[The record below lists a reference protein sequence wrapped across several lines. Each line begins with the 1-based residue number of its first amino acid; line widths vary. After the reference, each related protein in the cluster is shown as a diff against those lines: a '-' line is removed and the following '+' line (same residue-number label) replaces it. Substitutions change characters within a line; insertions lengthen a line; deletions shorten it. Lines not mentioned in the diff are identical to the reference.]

1 MKLNATLL
9 LQLINFILLYWILRT
24 LFLRQALT
32 FFFNKRNEQ
41 ETLTKETAR
50 LEKKEIKTKNTYTT
64 LIATFKEKM
73 ALKSPSIAPEIRH
86 FSLNTPALAERTV
99 NPEHAK
105 LITEQ
110 LRAIIE
116 KECHHES

>member
-24 LFLRQALT
+24 FFLRQALT
-32 FFFNKRNEQ
+32 FFFNKREEKEKLQ
-41 ETLTKETAR
+41 EDVLR
-50 LEKKEIKTKNTYTT
+50 LEKKALKTEQAYTE
-64 LIATFKEKM
+64 LITTFKEKM
-73 ALKSPSIAPEIRH
+73 AAKSPTITAEIEQ
-86 FSLNTPALAERTV
+86 FSLHTQALPEK
-99 NPEHAK
+99 NIDPEHAA
-105 LITEQ
+105 LITKQ

>member
-32 FFFNKRNEQ
+32 FFFNKRNEK
-41 ETLTKETAR
+41 ETLQKDVIR
-50 LEKKEIKTKNTYTT
+50 FEKKELKTEHAYAT

-73 ALKSPSIAPEIRH
+73 AAKSPTINPEIQQ
-86 FSLNTPALAERTV
+86 FSLNTQALPKKISIQ
-99 NPEHAK
+99 NM
-105 LITEQ
+105 Q
-110 LRAIIE
+110 N
-116 KECHHES
+116 